1 MKFSN
6 SSLFGLASLAGA
18 ALLMPQSAHAYLATG
33 RTVSGSSLATQ
44 LFLTAGTPAPVNTRV
59 WFVADRNGDGVIN
72 IDDRYISQKAA
83 PDVFLGMTLNFSYKK
98 WYAGLSMR
106 SELGG
111 YIYNNVHSNSGTFAA
126 VNGTQDYLS
135 NISQLYFNE
144 EFQKTTERQLLSDHY
159 LEKANFLRL
168 DYINLGYNFG
178 KMEWTGKKVGLNA
191 SLVVSNVLVLTK
203 YSGQD
208 PEVNGGIDNNIYPRP
223 RMYSLNLTFDF

>member
-1 MKFSN
+1 
-6 SSLFGLASLAGA
+6 
-18 ALLMPQSAHAYLATG
+18 
-33 RTVSGSSLATQ
+33 
-44 LFLTAGTPAPVNTRV
+44 
-59 WFVADRNGDGVIN
+59 
-72 IDDRYISQKAA
+72 
-83 PDVFLGMTLNFSYKK
+83 
-98 WYAGLSMR
+98 
-106 SELGG
+106 
-111 YIYNNVHSNSGTFAA
+111 
-126 VNGTQDYLS
+126 
-135 NISQLYFNE
+135 LYYNE

-191 SLVVSNVLVLTK
+191 SLVVSNVLVITK